1 LPILVGRPHIIH
13 ERIRELGLRIQLG
26 QDVELMAP
34 EDPRFQDYGG
44 EYYQLMKRKG
54 VSIERAKTV
63 ARTDATVVAA
73 LAVKRGDADAMLCG
87 TVGSFDEHLQN
98 IRDVI
103 GKREGIHDLATLSA
117 LILPTGTFFICDS
130 HINPDPNVEEIVEMT
145 LLAAEEVQ
153 AFGLKPKVALLSRSN
168 FGTYDT
174 PSSLK
179 MREAIQI
186 LQRRVP
192 HLEVEGEM
200 NADAALSEEI
210 RNTVYPDSRLKGQA
224 NLLIMPNADAA
235 HISLNLLK
243 MLGGGVAVGPILVGA
258 ALPVHVVNHSITVR
272 GLLNMSAM
280 AVVQAHILAEEG

>member
-1 LPILVGRPHIIH
+1 
-13 ERIRELGLRIQLG
+13 
-26 QDVELMAP
+26 
-34 EDPRFQDYGG
+34 
-44 EYYQLMKRKG
+44 
-54 VSIERAKTV
+54 
-63 ARTDATVVAA
+63 
-73 LAVKRGDADAMLCG
+73 
-87 TVGSFDEHLQN
+87 
-98 IRDVI
+98 
-103 GKREGIHDLATLSA
+103 
-117 LILPTGTFFICDS
+117 
-130 HINPDPNVEEIVEMT
+130 VEEIVEMT